1 MAGVLSSAVAWADD
15 DDVVGPLRGSIAGAA
30 VIIEGE
36 AERPYASWDG
46 ADPSTIRTY
55 TPFRVTRVLKGA
67 APAARVLLRQPGGEV
82 GGASAVM
89 RGAEFSAGEP
99 AIVFLGT
106 RDPRDGS
113 YDISGG
119 RRGKFVVQRDDS
131 GRPVLEVRLGADA
144 AAYGRAEKAPGTGL
158 ARVPVELF
166 EQLAE
171 GARIESLAD
180 FERMQAATRTAI
192 GSGKPGELKQ
202 PAAAVDARGG
212 RASLRVLLALA
223 VLVAVLAVAWS
234 MRRRVR

>member
-15 DDVVGPLRGSIAGAA
+15 DDVVGPLRESIAAA
-30 VIIEGE
+30 TVIIEGE

-55 TPFRVTRVLKGA
+55 TPFAVTRVLKGA

-82 GGASAVM
+82 GGASAVT
-89 RGAEFSAGEP
+89 RGAEFSPGEQ

-106 RDPRDGS
+106 RDPKDGS
-113 YDISGG
+113 YDIAGG
-119 RRGKFVVQRDDS
+119 RQGKFIVQRDDS
-131 GRPVLEVRLGADA
+131 GRPVLDVRLGADA

-166 EQLAE
+166 AQLAA

-180 FERMQAATRTAI
+180 FERMPAGVRSAT
-192 GSGKPGELKQ
+192 GSGEPGELKE
-202 PAAAVDARGG
+202 PAAAVNARGG
-212 RASLRVLLALA
+212 RSSLRVLLALA
-223 VLVAVLAVAWS
+223 VLVAVLAVAAWV
-234 MRRRVR
+234 RRHPE

>member
-1 MAGVLSSAVAWADD
+1 MAGVLSSAVAWGDD
-15 DDVVGPLRGSIAGAA
+15 DGVVGPLRDSIAAA
-30 VIIEGE
+30 TVVIEGE

-46 ADPSTIRTY
+46 ADPLTIRTY

-67 APAARVLLRQPGGEV
+67 APAARGLLRQPGGDV

-89 RGAEFSAGEP
+89 RGAEFSPGEE

-131 GRPVLEVRLGADA
+131 GRPVLDVRLGADA
-144 AAYGRAEKAPGTGL
+144 AGYGRAEKAPGTGL

-166 EQLAE
+166 EQLAA
-171 GARIESLAD
+171 GARIVSLAD

-192 GSGKPGELKQ
+192 GGGEPGELKQ
-202 PAAAVDARGG
+202 PAAAMNAGDG
-212 RASLRVLLALA
+212 RSNL
-223 VLVAVLAVAWS
+223 
-234 MRRRVR
+234 RRRSPSLCSLPCSPSRG